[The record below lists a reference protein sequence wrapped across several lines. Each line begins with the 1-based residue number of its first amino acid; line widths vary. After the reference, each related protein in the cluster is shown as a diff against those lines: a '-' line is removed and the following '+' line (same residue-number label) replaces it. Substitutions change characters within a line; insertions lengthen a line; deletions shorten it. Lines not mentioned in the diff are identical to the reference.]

1 MSRAHRFRSPG
12 LQNSKDSVD
21 ALNEVLGTFQHFQC
35 LTSFC
40 PEKFLNLQ
48 SGFKNVSHGVCA
60 AAAAQRDLHFIPE
73 LLVHCVRWLGAADVP
88 ALPSYNSKK
97 KKKTD
102 KKQNGSLLCVSGY
115 HLYTNATGFPECS
128 VMSRA
133 ELVTREILPVRPC
146 WPTGHLH
153 SAGSLSHTAACEYFK
168 RRTGRGCDRLF

>member
-1 MSRAHRFRSPG
+1 METSRSHRSRSPG

-48 SGFKNVSHGVCA
+48 SGFENVSHGVC
-60 AAAAQRDLHFIPE
+60 DLHFIPE
-73 LLVHCVRWLGAADVP
+73 LLVHCVALAAP
-88 ALPSYNSKK
+88 SLPLARSCRCSCFAKLQQLKK
-97 KKKTD
+97 KKYRKKTRFFF
-102 KKQNGSLLCVSGY
+102 Y

-128 VMSRA
+128 VKSRA